1 MTRLGFLHAMHAAK
15 ENENF
20 VRRPTI
26 AMLGVDDFISLQQDV
41 LPHSAE
47 LVKLDM
53 TSPESLLLTS
63 LSQRGI
69 PAFFYCGVL
78 VIRSAYQRGFLLA

>member
-1 MTRLGFLHAMHAAK
+1 MTRLGFMQALHNAK
-15 ENENF
+15 ENDNF

-26 AMLGVDDFISLQQDV
+26 AMLGIEDFVSLQEDV

-47 LVKLDM
+47 LVKLDK
-53 TSPESLLLTS
+53 TSPESLILTS

-78 VIRSAYQRGFLLA
+78 VVRSAYQHGFLLA